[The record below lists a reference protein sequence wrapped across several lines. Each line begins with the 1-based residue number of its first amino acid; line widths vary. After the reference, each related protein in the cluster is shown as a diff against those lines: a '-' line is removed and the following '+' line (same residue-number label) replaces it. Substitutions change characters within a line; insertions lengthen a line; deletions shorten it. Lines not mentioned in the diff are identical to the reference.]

1 MKRINTLYKEKFN
14 LEPNLEKV
22 ECFQNIIVEAL
33 VDIDDDFVIKD
44 FANQLNKSIMDA
56 NVSPK
61 LKRDLMMISDV
72 TVNSKLYWK
81 NE

>member
-1 MKRINTLYKEKFN
+1 MIN
-14 LEPNLEKV
+14 LEPNLEKT
-22 ECFQNIIVEAL
+22 EFLQNIIVEAL
-33 VDIDDDFVIKD
+33 VDIDDNFVIKD
-44 FANQLNKSIMDA
+44 FAFQVNKSIMDA
-56 NVSPK
+56 NISPK

>member
-1 MKRINTLYKEKFN
+1 
-14 LEPNLEKV
+14 
-22 ECFQNIIVEAL
+22 
-33 VDIDDDFVIKD
+33 
-44 FANQLNKSIMDA
+44 MDA

>member
-1 MKRINTLYKEKFN
+1 MN
-14 LEPNLEKV
+14 LHLEKT
-22 ECFQNIIVEAL
+22 EFFQNIIVEAL
-33 VDIDDDFVIKD
+33 VDTDGNFVTKD
-44 FANQLNKSIMDA
+44 FADQVNKSIMDA
-56 NVSPK
+56 NVSRE